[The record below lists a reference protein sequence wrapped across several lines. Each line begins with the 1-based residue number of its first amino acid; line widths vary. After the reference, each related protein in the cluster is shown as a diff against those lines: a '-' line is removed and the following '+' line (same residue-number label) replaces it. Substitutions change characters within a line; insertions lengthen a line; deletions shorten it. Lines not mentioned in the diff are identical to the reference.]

1 MFTLNTDIC
10 QILTLKVKEKA
21 VFSLFFKQ
29 IDSSTKKKKKSVVYR
44 KLNDQMWFS
53 FNVFFFMCT
62 MIK

>member
-29 IDSSTKKKKKSVVYR
+29 IDSSTKKKKSVVYR